1 MAFLQSKDAPA
12 TVSNAKDHSGVPAI
26 VFAAS
31 RGHHNIVKLLVNN
44 QANVNVPEDHSKRT
58 ALMRACQGGFVKV
71 STRIDHFHG
80 RKNNA
85 NPEFFFAFSI
95 GPSQTI
101 ECLLKHGADPAKT
114 DLCGRTAAHWA
125 AIGGQVEAVRVLF
138 SNHANKV
145 NDPDDSGYSCLLHAC
160 EHGYGEV
167 VTFLL
172 SIEGIN
178 PLIENAIGYTATG
191 LAKWY
196 GHKDIFRHVLDK
208 SGGAQKDVNSSNLTA
223 DIGTA
228 VG

>member
-85 NPEFFFAFSI
+85 NPEFFFGIYS
-95 GPSQTI
+95 
-101 ECLLKHGADPAKT
+101 
-114 DLCGRTAAHWA
+114 
-125 AIGGQVEAVRVLF
+125 VEVHPIWSPGLG
-138 SNHANKV
+138 
-145 NDPDDSGYSCLLHAC
+145 DSKCR
-160 EHGYGEV
+160 
-167 VTFLL
+167 
-172 SIEGIN
+172 N
-178 PLIENAIGYTATG
+178 M
-191 LAKWY
+191 
-196 GHKDIFRHVLDK
+196 
-208 SGGAQKDVNSSNLTA
+208 
-223 DIGTA
+223 
-228 VG
+228 

>member
-1 MAFLQSKDAPA
+1 M
-12 TVSNAKDHSGVPAI
+12 
-26 VFAAS
+26 
-31 RGHHNIVKLLVNN
+31 
-44 QANVNVPEDHSKRT
+44 
-58 ALMRACQGGFVKV
+58 KV

-145 NDPDDSGYSCLLHAC
+145 NDPDDSDSQAPERVLTYDDEYEEMLELGEKELLCFLVSLGSRGFSADL
-160 EHGYGEV
+160 V
-167 VTFLL
+167 KFFPSPRPFFLL
-172 SIEGIN
+172 
-178 PLIENAIGYTATG
+178 LLLQRKQY
-191 LAKWY
+191 
-196 GHKDIFRHVLDK
+196 FHVTL
-208 SGGAQKDVNSSNLTA
+208 GGW
-223 DIGTA
+223 
-228 VG
+228 